1 MEEQLRDLVIKNGFE
16 AVFTTLKVL
25 VTGEYERAKRDFNF
39 LQTLIVKPA
48 EVPKKAEEETKKEEE
63 ETKTIEVTQ
72 PVKLAK
78 KLIRKQ
84 KQAE

>member
-1 MEEQLRDLVIKNGFE
+1 MEQQLEQLVREQGFE
-16 AVFTTLKVL
+16 TVFQSLKTI
-25 VTGEYERAKRDFNF
+25 VTREHERAKRDFNF